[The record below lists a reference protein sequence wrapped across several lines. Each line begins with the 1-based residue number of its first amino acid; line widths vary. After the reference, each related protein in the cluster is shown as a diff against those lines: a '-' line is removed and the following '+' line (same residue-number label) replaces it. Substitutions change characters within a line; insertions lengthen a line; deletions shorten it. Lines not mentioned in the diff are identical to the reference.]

1 MESPA
6 IPTFV
11 LRRVLVLVVVS
22 SFICGLLLLAAPASA
37 SESGI
42 VVSELRFRGPAGGND
57 EFVELYNSGS
67 APVDISGWRLQGC
80 AASSGNPS
88 DRASVP
94 GGTTLQPG
102 DHYLFA
108 NSNGYSG
115 TVPAD
120 ATYSTGISDSG
131 GARVVSAGG
140 TAVDGVASSDGSTD
154 QCREGS
160 GLDLPTT
167 DRDNSFERKN
177 GGVQDT
183 NDNAADFDG
192 PKASDPQNLS
202 GSAGSGSVVT
212 RIHDI
217 QGAGSSSPME
227 GKKVTIEGV
236 VTGVDDEI
244 GASYTRT
251 FPEDAGI
258 FVQEQT
264 KNADNDPR
272 TSEGIFVGY
281 VRDRQAYPPGSLVR
295 LTGTVKEKFG
305 LTMLDESYGEEPKIV
320 GKTDLPVPVNVDPA
334 SAASQDA
341 GSRPY
346 YESLEDMRVRLG
358 VGTANSGGTNKFGEL
373 FLTPGTEQNRVFR
386 TDSAPSLI
394 GTADDAGAGD
404 PSNPYEAPPSSTLV
418 RGDLF
423 DRVENLVGPLAYS
436 YDNYKVMVQP
446 GLLPTVT
453 KGPTNYP
460 YSGLPT
466 ATKKQVRVA
475 SFNVENFLS
484 PGSELDLSTVTPKE
498 YALKRDRIVDAVG
511 RLLKRP
517 DVVAVQE
524 VKNKEILT
532 DVARHLGGYTAYLKE
547 GNDERGIDVG
557 FLVKD
562 TVKTKNVRQLGK
574 NEPNPTGAAC
584 SDKQGLLFDR
594 PPLAVDIKAKRVIKF
609 TMFSNHF
616 ASKGAPDA
624 CREAQAAF
632 VRDQV
637 QRVEANGGQAIVA
650 GDLNAFEDEG
660 ALKTLQDGK
669 TTLDNLWDR
678 APAQERYSYQFSG
691 KLQTLDHILVTDGL
705 EPNVGSFQY
714 AHFDNDYYQRD
725 GGFTSDGMPDGHKV
739 SDHDPP
745 VLTLSKKASG
755 KPKDR
760 TKKEKSLGQ
769 SR

>member
-1 MESPA
+1 MERPLV
-6 IPTFV
+6 PPGGLRKVYV
-11 LRRVLVLVVVS
+11 LFAPLFL
-22 SFICGLLLLAAPASA
+22 IAGMLLTATAAPASA
-37 SESGI
+37 SESGV

-57 EFVELYNSGS
+57 EFVELYNTGG
-67 APVDISGWRLQGC
+67 AAIDISGWRLQGC

-94 GGTTLQPG
+94 AGTTLRAG

-108 NSNGYSG
+108 NSSGYSG

-131 GARVVSAGG
+131 GARVVDAGG

-154 QCREGS
+154 QCREGT
-160 GLDLPTT
+160 GLDFPTT
-167 DRDNSFERKN
+167 NGDNASERKN
-177 GGVQDT
+177 GGAQDT
-183 NDNAADFDG
+183 NDNAADFEG
-192 PKASDPQNLS
+192 PKASGPQNLS
-202 GSAGSGSVVT
+202 GDEGSGSSVT

-217 QGAGSSSPME
+217 QGAGASSPIQGE
-227 GKKVTIEGV
+227 TVTIEGV

-258 FVQEQT
+258 FVQEQNS
-264 KNADNDPR
+264 NADNDPR

-305 LTMLDESYGEEPKIV
+305 LTMLDEKYGEEPKIV
-320 GKTDLPVPVNVDPA
+320 GKAALPAPVNIDPA
-334 SAASQDA
+334 RAASQDA

-358 VGTANSGGTNKFGEL
+358 AGTANSGGTNKFGEL
-373 FLTPGTEQNRVFR
+373 FLTPGTQENRVFR
-386 TDSAPSLI
+386 TDSAPGLI

-423 DRVENLVGPLAYS
+423 DHVENLVGPLAYS

-446 GLLPTVT
+446 GLLPTVMD
-453 KGPTNYP
+453 GPTDYP
-460 YSGLPT
+460 YSGLSP

-484 PGSELDLSTVTPKE
+484 PGSELDLSTVTPEE
-498 YALKRDRIVDAVG
+498 YTLKRDRIVNAVG
-511 RLLKRP
+511 RLLQRP

-524 VKNKEILT
+524 VKNEGILT
-532 DVARHLGGYTAYLKE
+532 DVARHLGGYTAYLEE

-562 TVKTKNVRQLGK
+562 TVKAKNVRQLGK
-574 NEPNPTGAAC
+574 NEPNPTDAKC

-594 PPLAVDIKAKRVIKF
+594 PPLAVDINAKRGIKF
-609 TMFSNHF
+609 TIFSNHF

-637 QRVEANGGQAIVA
+637 KKVEADGGQAIVA

-660 ALKTLQDGK
+660 ALKTLQDGE

-691 KLQTLDHILVTDGL
+691 KLQTLDHILVTSGL
-705 EPNVGSFQY
+705 EPEIKDFQY

-725 GGFTSDGMPDGHKV
+725 GGYTPGGEPDGHKV

-745 VLTLSKKASG
+745 VLTLSKGG
-755 KPKDR
+755 KKN
-760 TKKEKSLGQ
+760 
-769 SR
+769 